1 VTTHLSTRLVW
12 HDRAWDG
19 HICDHPSNNAYCI
32 VQQHIRDG
40 RDDDREDKA
49 AGLPLAELD
58 GWQPPCSRDPIA
70 FSTGG
75 YTISHNDPLEF
86 RQLPSVKEDIPPYSV
101 CPSPYRWMREEN
113 FRIICEDEKLDIRES
128 DTKDKEFGWVFEP
141 DRQIALLKNFWGKLE
156 KDKSLIFF
164 YCNHGN
170 PLDESLNRILLG
182 VSRISQIGSQ
192 LYFGTKLP
200 KFPDQYPIWSRCIT
214 HDFEKQGFRL
224 PYHEYLKAGHDPKNI
239 LCLVPEGA
247 MLNFSYVAE
256 QLGDDMAVGAL
267 ERLVQSVQAVKDEGK
282 VPGDWDR
289 HLVWLNDVLSEVW
302 QNRGPFPGIG
312 SVLQYLGCESGTAF
326 QRQVLVPLL
335 NKGEN
340 AWEYVLAILEGRKK
354 CEQKQYAKALKQASE
369 RWTAYKEPRHNLLAQ
384 LAHFELSPAQVER
397 IANPDKRAECGICG
411 TDNEIVANPY
421 LLSEMDQSD
430 GESDLIAL
438 ETIDRGMRPEGAA
451 ARFIDKEDV
460 CSQDDP
466 RRVRGVAVA
475 VLQGAA
481 QNGDTLLPF
490 AETVNRITKRFP
502 ERRACRPDRDLVL
515 GQASFYQESLDFRV
529 AGDPPTMALKWLSEL
544 EREVSNRLPRRTKAK
559 NPPPKAGWSWEK
571 LLLDEFGKKSGSKL
585 PPEVE
590 ERARKEKAEALAKL
604 YEGRF
609 SVLCGRAGTGK
620 TSVLKVFLKG
630 LEELEGKRPILLLA
644 PTGKARVRLM
654 DRTKRDDGSVRDA
667 YTIHQFLMRHK
678 WLNPE
683 NFALKLQ
690 GGEQHGTPTVII
702 DEASMIP
709 MDLLGVLFR
718 ALDLNKVNRLILVG
732 DPNQLPPI
740 GPGRPLVDIIAW
752 LEADD
757 ERKKCFARLMVQTRC
772 EEHDG
777 KEFRPSQALLLA
789 DGYLRDDTSPG
800 DDDMLSRVARE
811 DVSGDLEVRYWRDG
825 SQLEEQ
831 LAAAMKKHLKLTDG
845 NKAYI
850 PFNASLGLAEDS
862 KENNPLLAE
871 RWQILSPVR
880 NHQFGTTEINRK
892 IQAKYRGGML
902 NYSKGGRGVKPF
914 GEQEIVFSDKV
925 MQAVNCR
932 KTCYPKGE
940 GLDYVANG
948 EIGLVVST
956 SKGSERSDS
965 MKVQFSTQPLSS
977 YYYPRPSVDGQLELA
992 YALTVHK
999 SQGSDFD
1006 IVFLILPKSAS
1017 TLSRE
1022 LLYTGLTRFRQKM
1035 VLLIERDTTIL
1046 ERLRSPQS
1054 SDTLLRNTNMFVL
1067 AVRPE
1072 SVGRYY
1078 AEHLIHRTPPS
1089 SQHPNGIL
1097 VRSKSEVIVAGAL
1110 SKLGVSYEYEQ
1121 KLSSKDDPN
1130 DFRLPDFTVSYE
1142 GDTFYWEHLGMLS
1155 VPSYKEGWD
1164 RKRQW
1169 YEDNGFLDRVITSE
1183 DGADGSI
1190 NAAEIEQI
1198 ARKKILLEG

>member
-1 VTTHLSTRLVW
+1 MTTHLSTRLVW

-19 HICDHPSNNAYCI
+19 HVCDHPSKNAYCI

-40 RDDDREDKA
+40 RDDEREDKA

-70 FSTGG
+70 FSPIG
-75 YTISHNDPLEF
+75 YTITHNDPLEF
-86 RQLPSVKEDIPPYSV
+86 RQLPSVREEIPPYSV

-113 FRIICEDEKLDIRES
+113 FRIICEDERLDIRES

-141 DRQIALLKNFWGKLE
+141 DRQRELLKNFWGKLE
-156 KDKSLIFF
+156 KEKSLVFF
-164 YCNHGN
+164 YCNQGN
-170 PLDESLNRILLG
+170 PLDENLNRILLG
-182 VSRISQIGSQ
+182 VSRISQVGPQ

-200 KFPDQYPIWSRCIT
+200 KYPDQYPIWSRCIT
-214 HDFEKQGFRL
+214 HDFENQGFRL
-224 PYHEYLKAGHDPKNI
+224 PYHEYLLAGHDPKNI
-239 LCLVPEGA
+239 LCLVPDGA

-256 QLGDDMAVGAL
+256 QLGDDLAVGAL
-267 ERLVQSVQAVKDEGK
+267 ERLVQSVQAVKDEAK

-302 QNRGPFPGIG
+302 LNRGPFPGIG

-335 NKGEN
+335 DKGEN
-340 AWEYVLAILEGRKK
+340 AWDYVLAILEGRKK
-354 CEQKQYAKALKQASE
+354 CEQKQYAKALKQAGE
-369 RWTAYKEPRHNLLAQ
+369 RWAAYKEPRRNLLAQ
-384 LAHFELSPAQVER
+384 LVRFELSPAQVDR
-397 IANPDKRAECGICG
+397 VANPDKRIESGIVG

-421 LLSEMDQSD
+421 LLSEMDQGD
-430 GESDLIAL
+430 GVSDLIAL

-451 ARFIDKEDV
+451 ARFINKEDV
-460 CSQDDP
+460 CVQDDP
-466 RRVRGVAVA
+466 RRVRGVAVS

-490 AETVNRITKRFP
+490 AETINRITKRFP
-502 ERRACRPDRDLVL
+502 ERRACNPDRDLVE
-515 GQASFYQESLDFRV
+515 GQATFYQESLDFRV
-529 AGDPPTMALKWLSEL
+529 DGDPPTMALKWLSEL
-544 EREVSNRLPRRTKAK
+544 EREVSGRLPRRTKAK
-559 NPPPKAGWSWEK
+559 NSSPKAGWSWEK
-571 LLLDEFGKKSGSKL
+571 LLLDEFGKKSGATKL

-604 YEGRF
+604 YEGRI

-683 NFALKLQ
+683 NFALKLL
-690 GGEQHGTPTVII
+690 GGDQHGAPTVII

-709 MDLLGVLFR
+709 MDLMGVLFR
-718 ALDLNKVNRLILVG
+718 ALDLNKVSRLILVG

-757 ERKKCFARLMVQTRC
+757 ERKKCLARLLERARH
-772 EEHDG
+772 EDHE
-777 KEFRPSQALLLA
+777 SQALQLA
-789 DGYLRDDTSPG
+789 DGYLSDDTNPG

-811 DVSGDLEVRYWRDG
+811 DVGGDLEVRYWRDS
-825 SQLEEQ
+825 SQLEDQ
-831 LAAAMKKHLKLTDG
+831 LAASMKKHLKLTDDK
-845 NKAYI
+845 KAYI
-850 PFNASLGLAEDS
+850 PFNASIGLAEDS
-862 KENNPLLAE
+862 KQNDPVLAE

-880 NHQFGTTEINRK
+880 NHEFGTTEINRK
-892 IQAKYRGGML
+892 IQSKYRGGML
-902 NYSKGGRGVKPF
+902 NYSKGKGVKPF
-914 GEQEIVFSDKV
+914 GEQEIVWTDKV
-925 MQAVNCR
+925 MQAINCR
-932 KTCYPKGE
+932 KTSYPKGE
-940 GLDYVANG
+940 GLSYVANG

-956 SKGSERSDS
+956 SKGKDRADS

-977 YYYPRPSVDGQLELA
+977 YYYPRPNVDGELELA

-1006 IVFLILPKSAS
+1006 IVFLILPKNAS

-1035 VLLIERDTTIL
+1035 VLLIERDTTVL
-1046 ERLRSPQS
+1046 ERLRNPKC

-1072 SVGRYY
+1072 SVDRYY

-1089 SQHPNGIL
+1089 PQYPDGIL

-1110 SKLGVSYEYEQ
+1110 SKLGISYEYEQ
-1121 KLSSKDDPN
+1121 KLCSKDDPN

-1155 VPSYKEGWD
+1155 VPSYKEAWE

-1169 YEDNGFLDRVITSE
+1169 YEDNGYLDLVITSE
-1183 DGADGSI
+1183 DGLDGSI
-1190 NAAEIEQI
+1190 NAAEIERI
-1198 ARKKILLEG
+1198 ARNKILLEG